1 MVGTEY
7 GMAWEM
13 THGLAAGCVSCIADQ
28 SVRERERGVYAY
40 GRTNKEAS
48 IGVVSEART
57 AEVGRRWAMGERS
70 WREMEGTDERRG
82 EREREVNS
90 RLALCHKPPARE
102 HSSGKYS

>member
-13 THGLAAGCVSCIADQ
+13 THGLVADCASCIADQ
-28 SVRERERGVYAY
+28 SVRGRGTRVYAMVA

-48 IGVVSEART
+48 IEAPERGHRAEINGETKKDRRRVETGV
-57 AEVGRRWAMGERS
+57 RRRVGER
-70 WREMEGTDERRG
+70 RRG
-82 EREREVNS
+82 

-102 HSSGKYS
+102 HSSGKYP